1 MVVQRI
7 TSCSKKK
14 KKEIWIFFFKKKKK
28 KKREIS
34 FQKKKNHSF
43 FKNLVL
49 LNYVLTWS
57 SMTEVRRQPCRG
69 PVPITQITLE
79 NKFKKYDKIVWV
91 HVRLNS
97 FVLHQACSNLGHWP
111 IYIVCKYVLLAWKHG
126 FIWGS
131 RMKAW
136 FHLRHQS
143 IFFASMSTLMVM
155 AKNVFMITSF

>member
-14 KKEIWIFFFKKKKK
+14 KKRNFFFSKKKKKKEKKKRKKK

-34 FQKKKNHSF
+34 FPKKKSFF
-43 FKNLVL
+43 FKNLVF
-49 LNYVLTWS
+49 LNYILTWS

-79 NKFKKYDKIVWV
+79 NKFKKCDKIVWV

-97 FVLHQACSNLGHWP
+97 FVLHQACLNLGHWP
-111 IYIVCKYVLLAWKHG
+111 VYIVCKYVLLTWKHV
-126 FIWGS
+126 FIWGTNP
-131 RMKAW
+131 
-136 FHLRHQS
+136 
-143 IFFASMSTLMVM
+143 FFWQACPH
-155 AKNVFMITSF
+155 